1 MSRAYYGNVNFFFG
15 GPSSTAV
22 KASAKLKQLE
32 EENEDAMFVFVS
44 DVWLDSVEVLE
55 KIQTMF
61 SGPVTLQIRF
71 SFLYNQFFCANF
83 CWNFFKTER
92 IIAFKDSVIKCMYF
106 SS

>member
-1 MSRAYYGNVNFFFG
+1 MSRAYYGNVNFFG

-22 KASAKLKQLE
+22 KASAKMKQLE

-71 SFLYNQFFCANF
+71 SFYTINFSVQIFLEFFPE
-83 CWNFFKTER
+83 KT
-92 IIAFKDSVIKCMYF
+92 
-106 SS
+106 

>member
-1 MSRAYYGNVNFFFG
+1 MSRAYYGNVNFFG

-22 KASAKLKQLE
+22 KASAKIKQLE

-61 SGPVTLQIRF
+61 SGPVTLQIHL
-71 SFLYNQFFCANF
+71 SFLYNQFFRANF
-83 CWNFFKTER
+83 SGIFSR
-92 IIAFKDSVIKCMYF
+92 KDIENNCI
-106 SS
+106 